1 MKFAHVP
8 KVTFEMES
16 VTVEIPQGQTVYDAA
31 NQAGIVLQRGFA
43 AAHPCGGKGFCSG
56 TACAIFLRTKD
67 PAAVSSPTWREK
79 LLHRRLFKGGK
90 RLACQCVPQ
99 RDLTVVTMP

>member
-16 VTVEIPQGQTVYDAA
+16 VTVDIPQGQTVYDAA
-31 NQAGIVLQRGFA
+31 KQARIVLQRGFA

-56 TACAIFLRTKD
+56 TACAIFLRTRD
-67 PAAVSSPTWREK
+67 PTAVSGPTWKEK
-79 LLHRRLFKGGK
+79 LLHRRLLKGGK
-90 RLACQCVPQ
+90 RLACQCAPQ

>member
-1 MKFAHVP
+1 VP

-16 VTVEIPQGQTVYDAA
+16 VTVDVPQGQTVYAA
-31 NQAGIVLQRGFA
+31 ASQAGIVLQRGFA

-56 TACAIFLRTKD
+56 MACAIFLRTRD
-67 PAAVSSPTWREK
+67 PSAVSPPTWKERI
-79 LLHRRLFKGGK
+79 LHRRLVKGGK